1 MNLRQDAR
9 HLKAKSISSM
19 RSAMTAF
26 NSPDDDGR
34 VTRVLLHLQHAFEML
49 LKAALVQD
57 RMQVFDK
64 KTGRSIGFERCLHE
78 ARESDRIKLTEPES
92 GTPAQHRRHA

>member
-1 MNLRQDAR
+1 VSVPRGIINDMNLRQDAR

-19 RSAMTAF
+19 RSAMAAF

-64 KTGRSIGFERCLHE
+64 RPDGRSGSSAASTRPGSPT
-78 ARESDRIKLTEPES
+78 RSS
-92 GTPAQHRRHA
+92 